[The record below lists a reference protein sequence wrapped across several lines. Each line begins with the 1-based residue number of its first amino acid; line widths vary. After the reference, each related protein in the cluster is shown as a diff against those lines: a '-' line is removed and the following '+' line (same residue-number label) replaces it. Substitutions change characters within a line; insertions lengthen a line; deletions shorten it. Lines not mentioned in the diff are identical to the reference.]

1 MLSQVTEHPSFLR
14 ATIPLYACIYHILF
28 IHLSISGHLGCFHLL
43 AIVSCLFLYRSNQGF
58 KLVRKKEQNK
68 NYAKILKIL
77 KIQPYLTKMSQN
89 IHKWRE
95 HLGRLFTSLKK
106 LKKNKMLDFLNL
118 TDLPTTKSKCVLKES
133 KIRQLSLYNT

>member
-1 MLSQVTEHPSFLR
+1 MHVYTTF
-14 ATIPLYACIYHILF
+14 Y
-28 IHLSISGHLGCFHLL
+28 LSIRPSVDTWVASTSWLL
-43 AIVSCLFLYRSNQGF
+43 CLASFYTEVLNSNQGF

-89 IHKWRE
+89 VHKWRE